1 MNLIVPLLLTL
12 VSPFLLNLVIPLV
25 HNVVFP
31 YLLTLVV
38 PLSQCLAGAKQMGV
52 QAARWRVWRAAGWDI
67 RRKKGHSDQ

>member
-52 QAARWRVWRAAGWDI
+52 QAVR
-67 RRKKGHSDQ
+67 